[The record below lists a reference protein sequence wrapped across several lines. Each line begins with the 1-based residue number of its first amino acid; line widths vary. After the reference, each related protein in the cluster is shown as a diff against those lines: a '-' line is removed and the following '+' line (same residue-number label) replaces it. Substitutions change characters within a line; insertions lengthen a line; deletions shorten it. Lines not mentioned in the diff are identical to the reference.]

1 MGRPLSLFS
10 NGFFTSADSV
20 DRLHRKR
27 VINMSDKFDDF
38 LERLESPFPEP
49 KMKPVLDTLIGTQ
62 TAYTALV
69 VCCAR
74 FAVHFVCE
82 SSASSCR

>member
-1 MGRPLSLFS
+1 
-10 NGFFTSADSV
+10 
-20 DRLHRKR
+20 
-27 VINMSDKFDDF
+27 MSDTFDDF

-69 VCCAR
+69 FCFAH
-74 FAVHFVCE
+74 FAVHFTCE
-82 SSASSCR
+82 SSATARR